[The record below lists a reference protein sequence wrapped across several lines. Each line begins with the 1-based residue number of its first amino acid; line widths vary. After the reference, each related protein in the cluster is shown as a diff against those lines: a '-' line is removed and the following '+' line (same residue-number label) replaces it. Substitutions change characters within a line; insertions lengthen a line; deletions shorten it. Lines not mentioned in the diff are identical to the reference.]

1 MNKKVDVNYIK
12 SEFAKVN
19 NYFINKNFKK
29 VIEKTLSLLK
39 KDPYQIVFYNY
50 TGLSYRQLGQYQ
62 NAEIIFKKGL
72 KIFPRSLTILTNL
85 GSLYREMLRYDD
97 AEEYLNKALKINEND
112 HACLCNM
119 ANLQR
124 DLNKHE
130 LSIKLYEK
138 AYKIN
143 NNNET
148 LLFNLAGAYQIMNEF
163 EKSKKILKEIHIK
176 FPKNIKADYMFSTIH
191 DYGEIDNQRNLMI
204 KKFESQITTQEKVY
218 LGFAI
223 AKSYSDIKMYEKSSK
238 YFVNANKLQHSLM
251 KDYNFENDIKIFD
264 IIKNRFENFQF
275 NLDVT
280 KKTPD
285 KIFIVGL
292 PRSGTTLAHQ
302 IISSHSKVHGAG
314 ELPIIN
320 MIFRNKILDNE
331 FLDIF
336 FVNQNLKN
344 NPALKGVVNDIEM
357 FFNKFGSNIILDK
370 APLNFLWI
378 GFIKALFPNSK
389 IIHCKR
395 NLRDTALSIYKNC
408 FDGQS
413 IPWSYNDKNLVK
425 FIRAYKD
432 LMVFWGNKLSGHIYN
447 LEYENLITNQST
459 ETKKIINFCN
469 IEWDPNCLNFTK
481 NKTPIKTVSIS
492 QARKPIY
499 NTSNNLSDKYLE
511 YLDFLK
517 SL

>member
-1 MNKKVDVNYIK
+1 MNKNIDVNYIK

-19 NYFINKNFKK
+19 NYFISKNFKK
-29 VIEKTLSLLK
+29 VIEKTLLLLK

-50 TGLSYRQLGQYQ
+50 IGLSYRQLGQYQ
-62 NAEIIFKKGL
+62 NSENIFKKGL
-72 KIFPRSLTILTNL
+72 KIFPRSMTILTNL
-85 GSLYREMLRYDD
+85 GSLYRQILRYDD
-97 AEEYLNKALKINEND
+97 AEKYLNQALKINEND

-130 LSIKLYEK
+130 LSIKFYEK

-148 LLFNLAGAYQIMNEF
+148 LLFNLAGAYQIVNEF
-163 EKSKKILKEIHIK
+163 QKSKKILKEIHVK
-176 FPKNIKADYMFSTIH
+176 FPKNIKSDYMFSAIH
-191 DYGEIDNQRNLMI
+191 EYSEKDDHRSEMLRKYEN
-204 KKFESQITTQEKVY
+204 QITDEERVY

-238 YFVNANKLQHSLM
+238 YFVSANKLQNNLM
-251 KDYNFENDIKIFD
+251 KHYNFENEINIFN
-264 IIKNRFENFQF
+264 IIKNRFKDYQF
-275 NLDVT
+275 ELDV
-280 KKTPD
+280 KKNTPD

-302 IISSHSKVHGAG
+302 IISSHSKVYGAG

-320 MIFRNKILDNE
+320 SIFKKKILDDKFLNNFFANLNLEDNSILKETINE
-331 FLDIF
+331 
-336 FVNQNLKN
+336 
-344 NPALKGVVNDIEM
+344 IEL
-357 FFNKFGSNIILDK
+357 FFNKFGDNVILDK

-378 GFIKALFPNSK
+378 GFIKTLFPNSK

-425 FIRAYKD
+425 FIKAYED
-432 LMVFWGNKLSGHIYN
+432 LMIFWNNKLPDHIYN
-447 LEYENLITNQST
+447 LEYENLISNQST

-469 IEWDPNCLNFTK
+469 LEWDPNCLNFTK
-481 NKTPIKTVSIS
+481 NKTAIKTVSIS

-499 NTSNNLSDKYLE
+499 NTSKNLSDKYLD